1 LFGISLACLA
11 RSVNGTGLETATGQQ
26 HPGTVALDI
35 GEGYYSIEIQ
45 TGSPSSILFTKMIG
59 LE

>member
-1 LFGISLACLA
+1 LACLA
-11 RSVNGTGLETATGQQ
+11 RSFNGTGLETATGQQ

-35 GEGYYSIEIQ
+35 GEGYHSIEIQ